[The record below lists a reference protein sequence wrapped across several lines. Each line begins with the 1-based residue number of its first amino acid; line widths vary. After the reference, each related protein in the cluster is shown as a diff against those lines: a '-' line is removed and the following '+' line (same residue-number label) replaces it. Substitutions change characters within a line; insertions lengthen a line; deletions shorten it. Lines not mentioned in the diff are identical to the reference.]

1 MKKLYHFYD
10 PNDLNR
16 VYAIISKNPPPFCI
30 NHSLDGEIDGRYDV
44 ENDCVYEGATPEQIA
59 ESKRPLI
66 EEIDEHYTN
75 LISKEMQKPMEKMFR
90 GVIIEPP
97 TEVLDKVE
105 ALRNEC
111 NQKIAELGVD
121 IESYRKSKRQIV
133 TLINK

>member
-1 MKKLYHFYD
+1 MEKLYHFYD
-10 PNDLNR
+10 PNNLNK
-16 VYAIISKNPPPFCI
+16 VSGVISKTVPTNAI
-30 NHSLDGEIDGRYDV
+30 NHVVNGQIDPRYDI

-66 EEIDEHYTN
+66 EQIDNEYTN

-90 GVIIEPP
+90 GVISEPP
-97 TEVLDKVE
+97 IEVLEKVE

-111 NQKIAELGVD
+111 NQKIAELGID